1 MERDDKEII
10 QDIKSEKSGAV
21 DELIVKHQKR
31 IYHMVYGLTLDYNK
45 AWDISQDVLVKL
57 VKNIK
62 DFRGD
67 SSFTTYLYRVTMNTF
82 YDAKRKEKSEGKV
95 SHMSDMERAD
105 GENKVYEIKDT
116 VNIEDT
122 FDTKMVKEKISEALS
137 ELSAT
142 QKKVFVL
149 KTVEGLKIKEIA
161 KHLKLSEGTVK
172 SHLNRGMEKI
182 RLKMKRGGGK
192 NE

>member
-192 NE
+192 N